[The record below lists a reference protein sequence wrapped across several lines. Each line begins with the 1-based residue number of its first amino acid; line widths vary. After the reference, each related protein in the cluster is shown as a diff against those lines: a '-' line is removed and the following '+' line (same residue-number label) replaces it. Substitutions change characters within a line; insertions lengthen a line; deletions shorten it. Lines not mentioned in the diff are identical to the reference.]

1 MKIFYIIII
10 IFLNVSN
17 LYSESYELEW
27 TGDFEFTKSIKY
39 QDESIRNRVCPDQR
53 VISNIEFSDLYQYRE
68 KGIKKKGSSNKKN
81 VGNINCDSP
90 VWKKKPICN

>member
-1 MKIFYIIII
+1 MNGKKSKW
-10 IFLNVSN
+10 LSANN
-17 LYSESYELEW
+17 LSERPRYSM
-27 TGDFEFTKSIKY
+27 FKY
-39 QDESIRNRVCPDQR
+39 QDERIRNRVCPDQR
-53 VISNIEFSDLYQYRE
+53 VISNIEFSDLYQFRE